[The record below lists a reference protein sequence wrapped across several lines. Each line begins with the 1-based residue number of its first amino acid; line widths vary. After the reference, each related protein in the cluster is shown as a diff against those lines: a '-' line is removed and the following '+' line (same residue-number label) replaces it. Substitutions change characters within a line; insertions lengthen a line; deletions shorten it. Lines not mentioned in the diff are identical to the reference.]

1 MIARANRPA
10 LALHPHVRPFN
21 PWRDSVALAD
31 LLESA
36 FSESE
41 LDESSHRLIQRLRYY
56 GAFDLLAFGQGA
68 GFVWVEHGELL
79 GNASVQRNPTRGDTW
94 IIGNVA
100 TRADARNRGIGRAVV
115 EACIQYA
122 AQKGARY
129 VALQADVTNA
139 PAIHLY
145 DKLGFE
151 RLVEVVHYLRPPVRA
166 GAFDASSA
174 LAHTR
179 PARWSD
185 RSTVLALA
193 QHCIPE
199 ASTYAEAFDS
209 NVYRLG
215 PRWSL
220 VNALSGNVEAWHI
233 AKDGNGA
240 VRTRVNYEGSC
251 HHIELLLD
259 AEADEEIARA
269 LLMRGLHRFTTFL
282 SKPIYAAQIAPTS
295 VVHQAFLASG
305 FRVLRTLAHMRLT
318 L

>member
-10 LALHPHVRPFN
+10 VVLHPHVRPFN

-56 GAFDLLAFGQGA
+56 GAFDFLAFGQGV
-68 GFVWVEHGELL
+68 GFVWVENGELL
-79 GNASVQRNPTRGDTW
+79 GNASIQRNPTRGDTW

-115 EACIQYA
+115 EACIQFA
-122 AQKGARY
+122 AQKKARY

-145 DKLGFE
+145 TKLGFE
-151 RLVEVVHYLRPPVRA
+151 PLVEVTHYLRPSVRERMPEV
-166 GAFDASSA
+166 GNA
-174 LAHTR
+174 LMRTR

-185 RSTVLALA
+185 RNTVLALA
-193 QHCIPE
+193 QRCIPE

-220 VNALSGNVEAWHI
+220 VNALSGNVEAWYL
-233 AKDGNGA
+233 AEDESGA
-240 VRTRVNYEGSC
+240 LRTRVNYEGSC
-251 HHIELLLD
+251 HHLELLLD
-259 AEADEEIARA
+259 EDADDETAQV
-269 LLMRGLHRFTTFL
+269 LLARGLHRFTTFL
-282 SKPIYAAQIAPTS
+282 SKPIYAAQIAPTPLM
-295 VVHQAFLASG
+295 HRALLASG
-305 FRVLRTLAHMRLT
+305 FRVLRTLVHMRLT